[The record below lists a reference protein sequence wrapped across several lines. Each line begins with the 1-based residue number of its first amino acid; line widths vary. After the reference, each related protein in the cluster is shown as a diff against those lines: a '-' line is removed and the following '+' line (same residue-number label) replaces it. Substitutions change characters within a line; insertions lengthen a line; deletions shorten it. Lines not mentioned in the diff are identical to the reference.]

1 MRVGFYICLNE
12 ELFESNLD
20 VLVNIMESSDIRCP
34 IAHNQISST
43 VNHLHNPE
51 EVRAKEVSICMK
63 YYLFAVASL
72 VMSPW
77 SC

>member
-20 VLVNIMESSDIRCP
+20 VLVNIMETSDIRCP

-51 EVRAKEVSICMK
+51 EVRAKELSIYMK
-63 YYLFAVASL
+63 CYLFAVASL